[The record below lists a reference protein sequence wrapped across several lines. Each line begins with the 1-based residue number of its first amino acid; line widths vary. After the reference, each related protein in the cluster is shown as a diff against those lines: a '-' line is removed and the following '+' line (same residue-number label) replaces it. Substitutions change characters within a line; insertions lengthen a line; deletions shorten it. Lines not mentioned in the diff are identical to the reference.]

1 MIISVTKLR
10 YGLKNMANSRQE
22 RNMQYQH
29 LQLGDFWN
37 LTVPR
42 RVQLK
47 LLNRGG
53 EEKGQWCQLRLMNKY
68 WKWFMHNA
76 GVVVNFHTTVGL
88 ATGIVLANDRTL
100 LKEKRV
106 KWVKPFRKRKMGV
119 LLNSL
124 LDGVKVSSKD

>member
-22 RNMQYQH
+22 RNMQYQN

>member
-22 RNMQYQH
+22 RNMQYQN

-53 EEKGQWCQLRLMNKY
+53 EEKGQWCQLRSMNKY

>member
-22 RNMQYQH
+22 RNMQYQN

-68 WKWFMHNA
+68 WKWFMRNA